1 MCIWAATICVWKWEQ
16 WVQFCSA
23 SEESEECFYSAGRQS
38 ESDKH
43 TTGDNSPNCLYQ
55 PREPMSNT
63 RKGGKR
69 PQNPHRSQP
78 RDARRSTKKKQTHT
92 HTHGDF
98 LLTCITHQRRTSTT
112 HTHTSAQWRT
122 FLSEVLGHHYQIQ
135 PLLCNWMPIKSKVC
149 VHTCSEVCVCWD
161 IASVS
166 TPVSRCS
173 EILSSGL
180 T

>member
-16 WVQFCSA
+16 WDQFCSA

-43 TTGDNSPNCLYQ
+43 TTGHNSLNCLYQ
-55 PREPMSNT
+55 PREPMSNA

-69 PQNPHRSQP
+69 PSNPHRSEP
-78 RDARRSTKKKQTHT
+78 RDAGSSTKRKQT

-98 LLTCITHQRRTSTT
+98 LLTCITHQRRQLYTQMFHHT
-112 HTHTSAQWRT
+112 HTHTLAQWRT
-122 FLSEVLGHHYQIQ
+122 FLSEISGHHYQIQ
-135 PLLCNWMPIKSKVC
+135 PLLCNWMPIKYK
-149 VHTCSEVCVCWD
+149 VCVCWGK
-161 IASVS
+161 ASVS